1 MQLSPSVEIA
11 NAVVLL
17 CSGFLVNCGML
28 ECSKCFFLQFNK
40 QIKKAE
46 GYKPQKVELVISID
60 TISVVE
66 PKLKVVDLQSLEFL
80 I

>member
-1 MQLSPSVEIA
+1 MHSNICKIKCNCFRFALQWYDNLVK
-11 NAVVLL
+11 
-17 CSGFLVNCGML
+17 CSM
-28 ECSKCFFLQFNK
+28 ECFNVTNVYLQFNK

-66 PKLKVVDLQSLEFL
+66 PKLKVLDL
-80 I
+80 

>member
-1 MQLSPSVEIA
+1 MACLNVA
-11 NAVVLL
+11 NV
-17 CSGFLVNCGML
+17 
-28 ECSKCFFLQFNK
+28 FLQFNK

-46 GYKPQKVELVISID
+46 GYKPLKVELVISID